1 MQCQSEYNYCNV
13 NTSIFILYS
22 FYIFKNFKDRV
33 KVALDK
39 IQEDETSGH
48 RKKRTHKVHEQIK
61 VVETKSVKELPKK
74 LKPKPPPEAALSF
87 DQILKLAAAKQHEPL
102 KLDKKIDLGEKKGL
116 PEDERPMTKKEKEDL
131 MRRKEEE
138 RNRQLRKEGKLPPIT
153 ATPSTKPSSTIKSKE
168 KKELKEISKQALPA
182 QAKPSA
188 AKLIGQQEVVKKP
201 LERPD
206 PPRSIPGKSNV
217 PRGPSPSI
225 SKVASQARPSS
236 SAAAKYHPPRSQ
248 VQQSNL
254 QRTPMKGKSLAPPNS
269 RPFPPYKDIRPVDRS
284 YKRKNLYFVLI
295 SFLLHLFS
303 LLFYRE
309 IRK

>member
-1 MQCQSEYNYCNV
+1 M
-13 NTSIFILYS
+13 FF
-22 FYIFKNFKDRV
+22 FYIFKFKDRV

-74 LKPKPPPEAALSF
+74 PKPKPPPEAALSF

-102 KLDKKIDLGEKKGL
+102 KLDKKVDLGEKKG

-153 ATPSTKPSSTIKSKE
+153 ATPSTKPSSKSKE
-168 KKELKEISKQALPA
+168 KKELKETIKQTLPD

-188 AKLIGQQEVVKKP
+188 AKFIGQKEAVKKP
-201 LERPD
+201 LERTD

-217 PRGPSPSI
+217 PRGPSPSV
-225 SKVASQARPSS
+225 SKVAPQARPSS
-236 SAAAKYHPPRSQ
+236 SAAAKYPPPSSQ

-254 QRTPMKGKSLAPPNS
+254 QRPPMKGKSLAPPNS

-295 SFLLHLFS
+295 SFPFNIFFFFS
-303 LLFYRE
+303 FYWE